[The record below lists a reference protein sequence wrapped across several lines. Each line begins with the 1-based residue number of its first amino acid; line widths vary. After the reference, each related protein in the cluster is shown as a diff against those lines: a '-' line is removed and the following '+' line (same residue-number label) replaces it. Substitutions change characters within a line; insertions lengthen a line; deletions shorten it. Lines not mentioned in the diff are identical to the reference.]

1 MKGAQGHLIGL
12 GIHGLLAFFLLLSS
26 PPTDEM
32 EWNKCEDVIITQ
44 MAKEINF

>member
-12 GIHGLLAFFLLLSS
+12 GRNLLAFFLLLS
-26 PPTDEM
+26 DEM